1 MNSLHP
7 HYLHLWETDTL
18 LHSRQVKT
26 LTSIYLGIIRNS
38 KKSSYVTHKLYISV
52 TIRHS
57 IKIQILSLFIF
68 FSIMS
73 TGEIVLTQS
82 RASLAVSQGKEVIST
97 YRVKSSGIPDNVY
110 CYQEN
115 LQTNNMLLIYG
126 TSKMT
131 FLVTIHSVRVN
142 LGDHSLSHSAAWRLK
157 MLQFTTS
164 NRRTVFHS

>member
-1 MNSLHP
+1 MVLSG
-7 HYLHLWETDTL
+7 T
-18 LHSRQVKT
+18 Q
-26 LTSIYLGIIRNS
+26 
-38 KKSSYVTHKLYISV
+38 KSYYVTHKLYISV

-57 IKIQILSLFIF
+57 IKIQFLSLFIF
-68 FSIMS
+68 FSIVS
-73 TGEIVLTQS
+73 IGEIVLSQS
-82 RASLAVSQGKEVIST
+82 WASLTVSQWKEVINT

-115 LQTNNMLLIYG
+115 LKTNNMFLIYG

-142 LGDHSLSHSAAWRLK
+142 LGDHSFSQSAAWRLK

-164 NRRTVFHS
+164 NRRTVFHSYSYTDQNKK